1 MNSIT
6 KSLKSFK
13 HAIKGIVFVI
23 KNENNFRIHLFATIL
38 VIVTGFF
45 IKFSLKEW
53 LVMTILIGL
62 VLVTEIINTAIEKL
76 VDFVSPEYHK
86 QAGTVKDISAGAVLV
101 AALVALIGGSII
113 IIQKLNITF

>member
-6 KSLKSFK
+6 KSLRSFK
-13 HAIKGIVFVI
+13 HAIKGVVFVI
-23 KNENNFRIHLFATIL
+23 KNENNFRIHLFATLL

-45 IKFSLKEW
+45 VKFSLKEW

-76 VDFVSPEYHK
+76 VDFVSPEYNK
-86 QAGTVKDISAGAVLV
+86 RVGTVKDISAGAVLV
-101 AALVALIGGSII
+101 AALAALIGGII
-113 IIQKLNITF
+113 MIIQKINITL